1 MVGSKRSVEVRGQW
15 NRERGQWEGRGRIME
30 RKEEERSMGG
40 GEIDG
45 RRKRD
50 GGKRTVGKKEENS
63 WKQYEDGLR

>member
-1 MVGSKRSVEVRGQW
+1 MGGKGENNG
-15 NRERGQWEGRGRIME
+15 
-30 RKEEERSMGG
+30 KEGG

-63 WKQYEDGLR
+63 RKQYEDGLR